1 DPPLPGPVAL
11 HPRLLGDHRRPG
23 RRPRSVAEG
32 RRGPLGRR
40 PGRRRGHPLARRAD
54 HLRGPADHQPAADAT
69 DPVDAA
75 AINGIAAS
83 RLRTM
88 PGTKFAAVVQAVTGG
103 LAQTSAPRYE
113 EALACLGQLAGAAV
127 PGRSGDDAE
136 PDAVWMF
143 RQQLWA
149 AFEAKSECKPAGTVS
164 ADTARQAGG
173 HLNYTADS
181 AGKTA

>member
-1 DPPLPGPVAL
+1 
-11 HPRLLGDHRRPG
+11 
-23 RRPRSVAEG
+23 
-32 RRGPLGRR
+32 
-40 PGRRRGHPLARRAD
+40 
-54 HLRGPADHQPAADAT
+54 
-69 DPVDAA
+69 VDAA

-88 PGTKFAAVVQAVTGG
+88 PGTKSAAVVQAVTGG
-103 LAQTSAPRYE
+103 LAQTSAPQYE

-143 RQQLWA
+143 RRQLWA
-149 AFEAKSECKPAGTVS
+149 AFEAKSECKPAGKVS

-181 AGKTA
+181 AGKTVPPGSFAVIISPQKDAHRAAVAVAGDRVYLVAQR